1 MCPNALPALLRDEK
15 LQPGSSRSPQEGQ
28 LPPADL
34 HQTASGA
41 CCCRDVVGLVSAWSP
56 AISCPWSQALCI
68 SIAGRQQQSLQ
79 ERMRWDKRSSSCTLH
94 CCQ

>member
-41 CCCRDVVGLVSAWSP
+41 CCRRDVVGLVSSHILP
-56 AISCPWSQALCI
+56 LV
-68 SIAGRQQQSLQ
+68 AGPVYKY
-79 ERMRWDKRSSSCTLH
+79 RWQTAAVTSGENEVG
-94 CCQ
+94 